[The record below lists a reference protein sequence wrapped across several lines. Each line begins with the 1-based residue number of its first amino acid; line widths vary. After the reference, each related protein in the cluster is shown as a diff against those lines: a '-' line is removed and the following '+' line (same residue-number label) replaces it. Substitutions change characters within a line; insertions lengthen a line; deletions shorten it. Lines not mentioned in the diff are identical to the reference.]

1 MLRVDTGEH
10 ARAAGADVGAAAAR
24 ASCCIV
30 CGTAPPGRIEH
41 LLRSLATA
49 CPHVLVYLVDDA
61 RQPGLAA
68 LAGRYGAHYR
78 PQLDWPG
85 NARVHNRVLSEAAG
99 AGSAYH
105 LLLGPDIGLPLDA
118 VARMVAYMEQHPDV
132 GLLAP
137 RVQSSD
143 GRLQPLCSLLPG
155 PLELLLGR
163 CFPLLHRSSGRLARY
178 QLHASGYSRV
188 MDVPVPPAC
197 CLLMRVETVLRAG
210 MFDERFLLRFDMV
223 DLARRTARI
232 ARTVFVPHVTVVR
245 AGVRD
250 PVRGPARAGARGWR
264 GRLVSRWRWCVS
276 AWRYF
281 NKWGW
286 LRDAER
292 DRINARALRQLGPAR
307 GRLNDVSPAGT
318 DVAG

>member
-1 MLRVDTGEH
+1 MCAT
-10 ARAAGADVGAAAAR
+10 AAR

-30 CGTAPPGRIEH
+30 CGAAPHDRIAR
-41 LLRSLATA
+41 LLLSLTTA
-49 CPHVLVYLVDDA
+49 CPHLSVYLVDDA

-78 PQLDWPG
+78 PQSDSPG
-85 NARVHNRVLSEAAG
+85 LARAHNRVLSEAAG

-118 VARMVAYMEQHPDV
+118 VARMIAYMEQHPDL

-137 RVQSSD
+137 RVQGAD

-155 PLELLLGR
+155 PVELLLGR

-197 CLLMRVETVLRAG
+197 CLLMRVETVLRVG
-210 MFDERFLLRFDMV
+210 MFDERFLLRFDTV
-223 DLARRTARI
+223 DLARRTSRI
-232 ARTVFVPHVTVVR
+232 ARTVFLPHVTVVR
-245 AGVRD
+245 DAVRD
-250 PVRGPARAGARGWR
+250 AVRDPARAGARGWR
-264 GRLVSRWRWCVS
+264 MRAASCWRRCVS
-276 AWRYF
+276 ACRYF

-292 DRINARALRQLGPAR
+292 DRINARALRQLEPAR
-307 GRLNDVSPAGT
+307 RRLDGVSPAGT
-318 DVAG
+318 DVAR

>member
-1 MLRVDTGEH
+1 ML
-10 ARAAGADVGAAAAR
+10 
-24 ASCCIV
+24 
-30 CGTAPPGRIEH
+30 
-41 LLRSLATA
+41 
-49 CPHVLVYLVDDA
+49 
-61 RQPGLAA
+61 
-68 LAGRYGAHYR
+68 
-78 PQLDWPG
+78 
-85 NARVHNRVLSEAAG
+85 
-99 AGSAYH
+99 
-105 LLLGPDIGLPLDA
+105 
-118 VARMVAYMEQHPDV
+118 AYMEQHPDV

-137 RVQSSD
+137 RVQGAD

-188 MDVPVPPAC
+188 MEVPVPPAC
-197 CLLMRVETVLRAG
+197 CLLMRVETVLRVG
-210 MFDERFLLRFDMV
+210 MFDERFLLRFDTV
-223 DLARRTARI
+223 DLARRAARI

-245 AGVRD
+245 NGGRAGTRGWHGWRAGVASPAAL
-250 PVRGPARAGARGWR
+250 PVALPV
-264 GRLVSRWRWCVS
+264 VSRMASFWRRSLS

-292 DRINARALRQLGPAR
+292 DRINARALRQLGPASR
-307 GRLNDVSPAGT
+307 REGDVSPAGT

>member
-1 MLRVDTGEH
+1 MCASAV
-10 ARAAGADVGAAAAR
+10 R

-30 CGTAPPGRIEH
+30 CGTAAPERIEH
-41 LLRSLATA
+41 LLLSLSTA
-49 CPHVLVYLVDDA
+49 CPHLLVYLVDDA

-78 PQLDWPG
+78 PQPDRPG
-85 NARVHNRVLSEAAG
+85 HALAHNRVLREAAD

-118 VARMVAYMEQHPDV
+118 VARMIAYLEQHPDV

-137 RVQSSD
+137 RVQGID

-155 PLELLLGR
+155 PLEMLLGR

-188 MDVPVPPAC
+188 MEVPVPPAC

-210 MFDERFLLRFDMV
+210 LFDERFLLRFDTV

-245 AGVRD
+245 H
-250 PVRGPARAGARGWR
+250 PARDVARVGAGGWR
-264 GRLVSRWRWCVS
+264 GRAASCWRRYVS

-292 DRINARALRQLGPAR
+292 DRINGRALRQLGPVR
-307 GRLNDVSPAGT
+307 KRPDDVRPAGT

>member
-1 MLRVDTGEH
+1 M
-10 ARAAGADVGAAAAR
+10 GAAAVR

-30 CGTAPPGRIEH
+30 CGTAAPDRIEH
-41 LLRSLATA
+41 LLLSLTTA
-49 CPHVLVYLVDDA
+49 CPYLLVYLVDDA
-61 RQPGLAA
+61 QQPVLAA

-78 PQLDWPG
+78 PQRDGPG
-85 NARVHNRVLSEAAG
+85 QARARNRILREATAAG
-99 AGSAYH
+99 SVYH
-105 LLLGPDIGLPLDA
+105 LLLAPDIGLPLDA
-118 VARMVAYMEQHPDV
+118 VARMIAYMEQHPDV

-137 RVQSSD
+137 RVQDMD

-163 CFPLLHRSSGRLARY
+163 CFPLLRRSSGRLARY
-178 QLHASGYSRV
+178 QLHAGGYSRV
-188 MDVPVPPAC
+188 MEVPVPPAC

-210 MFDERFLLRFDMV
+210 MFDERFLQRFDTV

-245 AGVRD
+245 D
-250 PVRGPARAGARGWR
+250 PARAGARGWHR
-264 GRLVSRWRWCVS
+264 RSASLWWRCVS

-281 NKWGW
+281 DKWGW
-286 LRDAER
+286 LRDPER
-292 DRINARALRQLGPAR
+292 DRINARALRQIGQVRRQP
-307 GRLNDVSPAGT
+307 GGVSPAGT